1 MHFHRLRF
9 GELWVDRLTF
19 AEALLAI
26 AALVARKL
34 GGQVFTPNVDHV
46 VLAASNPAFR
56 DAYRAADLSLVD
68 GMPVLWGSRLLGLPL
83 PEKISGS
90 DLLLPLVDQAARH
103 RWRVFLLG
111 GAPGVAEAVSDQ
123 LRKRFPTLQV
133 VGTASPKV
141 DVSPDGPLPLE
152 TIERIN
158 RLGTDLLLVALGS
171 PKQEIFIHRV
181 APYIRRTVS
190 VGVGAGFD
198 FLTGRAKRAPGWI
211 SRLGFEWLFR
221 LCREPRRLWRR
232 YLVRDPIFFLIL
244 ARALLTP
251 RRRLVELPA
260 YEEARL
266 VPVRSATRSKPR
278 VDPTRVIER
287 GAAAVRQVTRQV
299 TPAVENAAFGLR
311 VRSRLFFDLAIVLLS
326 LGAAYVVS
334 GRALFPLTQ
343 EPLWLGASLSTLW
356 IFACI
361 VLRHYDFS
369 RKRAPT
375 DDAAMVTVLVAALGS
390 VVALGNITGDGR
402 AMIPSAW
409 SFISIFWPLAVAAR
423 LAMHRSIY
431 RLDHEP
437 PVEEVLILGTNPLGR
452 LTAESLM
459 RKPGVKVMGFLS
471 LPTEQATG
479 MPAPVLGTN
488 DELERLLHDHA
499 VTEVY
504 LAGNQL
510 KQGELLQAA
519 VQSCEKFGVRFALPA
534 CGFRLDRARAASASP
549 DSYLHYTCIEPKSVQ
564 LAIKRLTD
572 ILVSAVA
579 LALLSPL
586 LLLTAVAIKLTS
598 RGPVFFRQV
607 RSGLY
612 GRHFNMLKFRSM
624 VSNAERLQAGIMS
637 LNEQR
642 GPVFKIRH
650 DPRVTPMGKFLRKYS
665 IDELPQLLNVLRGD
679 MSLVGP
685 RPPVPSEVVQY
696 LPWQRRRL
704 SMRPGL
710 TCIWQVS
717 GRNNLS
723 FDQWMY
729 LDMRYIDNWSLA
741 EDFNLLLRT
750 VPVVL
755 TGDGAS

>member
-1 MHFHRLRF
+1 MRFHRLRF

-19 AEALLAI
+19 SEALVAI
-26 AALVARKL
+26 AALVAKKV
-34 GGQVFTPNVDHV
+34 GGRVFTPNVDHV
-46 VLAASNPAFR
+46 VLATNNTDFR
-56 DAYRAADLSLVD
+56 EAYRAADLSLVD

-90 DLLLPLVDQAARH
+90 DLLMPLVEQAARR

-111 GAPGVAEAVSDQ
+111 GAPGVAEQVRDT
-123 LRKRFPTLQV
+123 LRKRFPSLHV
-133 VGTASPKV
+133 VGTASPAV
-141 DVSPDGPLPLE
+141 DVSPDGALPLE

-171 PKQEIFIHRV
+171 PKQEIFIHRI
-181 APYIRRTVS
+181 APLIRRTVS

-198 FLTGRAKRAPGWI
+198 FITGRAKRAPRWI

-232 YLVRDPIFFLIL
+232 YLLRDPAFFLIL
-244 ARALLTP
+244 ARAFLTP
-251 RRRLVELPA
+251 RRRLI
-260 YEEARL
+260 EAPSYAETL
-266 VPVRSATRSKPR
+266 VPLLQAVRPKPA
-278 VDPTRVIER
+278 VASS
-287 GAAAVRQVTRQV
+287 GALNKGLDAVRQGARRVM
-299 TPAVENAAFGLR
+299 PALENAAFGVR
-311 VRSRLFFDLAIVLLS
+311 VRYRLFIDLAIILLS
-326 LGAAYVVS
+326 LGTAHVLS
-334 GRALFPLTQ
+334 GRALFPLAPGT
-343 EPLWLGASLSTLW
+343 LWLAASLSTLW
-356 IFACI
+356 VFACV

-369 RKRAPT
+369 RKRAAT
-375 DDAAMVTVLVAALGS
+375 DDAAMVSVLVATLGS
-390 VVALGNITGDGR
+390 ALALGNTLVEGR
-402 AMIPSAW
+402 ALIPSAW
-409 SFISIFWPLAVAAR
+409 SFVSIFWPFAVAAR

-431 RLDHEP
+431 RREHEP
-437 PVEEVLILGTNPLGR
+437 PVEEVVIVGTNPFAR
-452 LTAESLM
+452 MTAESLM
-459 RKPGVKVMGFLS
+459 ANPGVKVLGFLS
-471 LPTEQATG
+471 LPSEPAAP
-479 MPAPVLGTN
+479 MPAPVLGGS
-488 DELERLLHDHA
+488 DGLERVLHEQA

-504 LAGNQL
+504 LAGSSL
-510 KQGELLQAA
+510 KQGEALQAA
-519 VQSCEKFGVRFALPA
+519 VHSCEKFGVRFALPS
-534 CGFRLDRARAASASP
+534 CGFRLDRARPTNASP
-549 DSYLHYTCIEPKSVQ
+549 DGYSHYACIAPKSTQ

-572 ILVSAVA
+572 IVVSASALVA
-579 LALLSPL
+579 LSPL
-586 LLLTAVAIKLTS
+586 LLATAALIKLTS

-607 RSGLY
+607 RSGLH

-624 VSNAERLQAGIMS
+624 VFQAERMQPQLMRW
-637 LNEQR
+637 NEQR
-642 GPVFKIRH
+642 GPVFKIRQ
-650 DPRVTPMGKFLRKYS
+650 DPRVTPIGQFLRKYS
-665 IDELPQLLNVLRGD
+665 IDELPQFLNVLRGD

-696 LPWQRRRL
+696 QPWQRRRL

-755 TGDGAS
+755 TGHGAS